1 VTTACKDDD
10 EPGPAGLARVRRP
23 RALAWVSVALSIALV
38 IGSVILVDARQVL
51 ERLEA
56 TDPRWLLAFFAI
68 HVLQMLLLG
77 LRWSTISRALGVPLS
92 WRRASAEYSLSVL
105 VNQLLPTGIAGDGLR
120 ALRHARRASHQ
131 PLSRV
136 LEALA
141 LDRLSGQLGLF
152 AVVLA
157 STPWTVDRGILDRR
171 VIWALG
177 AGCALLALLV
187 VAAARAPS
195 ASGWFEK
202 VRGFCQRSRAAL
214 LEPRQASVHMPI
226 SLSLVATLLG
236 QLYFAARAIG
246 VSLDLELLF
255 WLGPLVLLAASV
267 PSFFGGW
274 GIREGASAVLFA
286 SAGLGSST
294 GVAVSLLFGA
304 FAVVCALPGF
314 VVLLFEGQF
323 SRRRW
328 TSAGAEFSWGNAHA
342 LAMLSGTAMALA
354 LRLPALMAFVGVLS
368 LLFLIV
374 QSRGTWT
381 RGGEFGAT
389 NAVTSSRLV
398 LILLL
403 LVSVQ
408 RQPAHVLALTALAAL
423 ALHQAERWLARRDA
437 AESRFRACFEV
448 EVDALFVLAL
458 SCALWTRGVAGVWI
472 LIAGLWR
479 YLFVVIPLIVPGRR
493 DEAPRSLYH
502 RFAYAVLVASF
513 VLSLVVPVELGQL
526 LGMLGTLAVSA
537 SFLHSLYPRYS
548 PPLAA

>member
-1 VTTACKDDD
+1 MTTACEDDQA
-10 EPGPAGLARVRRP
+10 PGPAELPRVRRP
-23 RALAWVSVALSIALV
+23 RALAWVSVALSVALV

-68 HVLQMLLLG
+68 HVLQMVLLG

-120 ALRHARRASHQ
+120 ALRHARRASHH

-152 AVVLA
+152 LVVLA

-171 VIWALG
+171 LIWALG
-177 AGCALLALLV
+177 GGCALIALLV
-187 VAAARAPS
+187 GAAGRAPS
-195 ASGWFEK
+195 ASGWQEK
-202 VRGFCQRSRAAL
+202 VRGFCQRSRGAL
-214 LEPRQASVHMPI
+214 LEPRQASVHLPI
-226 SLSLVATLLG
+226 SFALVATLLG

-286 SAGLGSST
+286 SAGLGRST

-328 TSAGAEFSWGNAHA
+328 TNAGAEFSWGNAHA
-342 LAMLSGTAMALA
+342 LAMLSGTAMAMA
-354 LRLPALMAFVGVLS
+354 LRLPALTAFVGVLS

-374 QSRGTWT
+374 QSRGSWT

-398 LILLL
+398 LILLM

-408 RQPAHVLALTALAAL
+408 RQPSHVLALTALAAL
-423 ALHQAERWLARRDA
+423 ALQQAERWLARRDA
-437 AESRFRACFEV
+437 AESRFRACYEV
-448 EVDALFVLAL
+448 EVDGLFVLAL
-458 SCALWTRGVAGVWI
+458 SCALWTRGVAGAWI
-472 LIAGLWR
+472 LLAGLWR

-493 DEAPRSLYH
+493 DDAPRSLYH
-502 RFAYAVLVASF
+502 RFAYAVLVSSF
-513 VLSLVVPVELGQL
+513 VLSLLVPVELGRL
-526 LGMLGTLAVSA
+526 LGALGTLAVSA
-537 SFLHSLYPRYS
+537 SFLHSLYYRYS